1 MARHARREG
10 ELVLEGVLAA
20 DKALL
25 WNSIKD
31 KPKVTCASCGES
43 FTRYVPFFCIWAET
57 RDASGNIWLTV
68 QDGRF
73 EAAPGETAPLG
84 KGAQADVVFERR
96 VGHLSQYV
104 LL

>member
-43 FTRYVPFFCIWAET
+43 FTRYVPFFCIC
-57 RDASGNIWLTV
+57 
-68 QDGRF
+68 
-73 EAAPGETAPLG
+73 
-84 KGAQADVVFERR
+84 ADDTGCIREYMADCA
-96 VGHLSQYV
+96 GWTL
-104 LL
+104 